1 EEENKIDENTLIG
14 DDEIEENIN
23 DNSLI
28 DDDKVIVDDNTLIG
42 DDEELEEIVE
52 NNLEKLNEI
61 MELNAVNQV
70 KDADLSIME
79 HLISGQSD
87 EDGHEL
93 IHIDNKKNK
102 NNNNK
107 NKKSVEEYDETDK
120 LLTKEHTMAE
130 EKELYETEKNN
141 IETNVKVEDEFS
153 LNEDIEKKENT
164 EYNPN
169 EDFDGEISQ
178 LDLDFAIKM
187 FEAEENSNNNE
198 IAYCGKNDLLLS
210 ESEMNKF
217 KKLFSYFK
225 NIVEKMPTEC
235 LKDFSKTE
243 FYDLYSSLSRKFD
256 D

>member
-1 EEENKIDENTLIG
+1 
-14 DDEIEENIN
+14 
-23 DNSLI
+23 
-28 DDDKVIVDDNTLIG
+28 
-42 DDEELEEIVE
+42 
-52 NNLEKLNEI
+52 

-70 KDADLSIME
+70 KDSDLSIME
-79 HLISGQSD
+79 HLISGESD
-87 EDGHEL
+87 EDAHEL
-93 IHIDNKKNK
+93 IHIENKENKK
-102 NNNNK
+102 NNNNDK
-107 NKKSVEEYDETDK
+107 NRKSVEEYDETDK
-120 LLTKEHTMAE
+120 LLTKEFTMAE

-153 LNEDIEKKENT
+153 LNEDIDKKENT

-187 FEAEENSNNNE
+187 FEAEENSNNNNNE
-198 IAYCGKNDLLLS
+198 MTYCGKNDLLLS

-225 NIVEKMPTEC
+225 KILEKMPAEY

>member
-1 EEENKIDENTLIG
+1 
-14 DDEIEENIN
+14 
-23 DNSLI
+23 
-28 DDDKVIVDDNTLIG
+28 
-42 DDEELEEIVE
+42 
-52 NNLEKLNEI
+52 
-61 MELNAVNQV
+61 MELNAVNKI
-70 KDADLSIME
+70 KDSDLSIME
-79 HLISGQSD
+79 RLISGQSD

-93 IHIDNKKNK
+93 IHIDNKKS
-102 NNNNK
+102 NNT

-120 LLTKEHTMAE
+120 LLTKENIMAE

-153 LNEDIEKKENT
+153 LNEDIDKKENT

-187 FEAEENSNNNE
+187 FEAEENSNNNNNE
-198 IAYCGKNDLLLS
+198 MTYCGKNDLLLS

-225 NIVEKMPTEC
+225 KILEKMPAEY

>member
-1 EEENKIDENTLIG
+1 
-14 DDEIEENIN
+14 
-23 DNSLI
+23 
-28 DDDKVIVDDNTLIG
+28 
-42 DDEELEEIVE
+42 
-52 NNLEKLNEI
+52 

-79 HLISGQSD
+79 RLISGQSD
-87 EDGHEL
+87 EDVNEL
-93 IHIDNKKNK
+93 IHIDNKKN

-120 LLTKEHTMAE
+120 LLTKENIMAE

-153 LNEDIEKKENT
+153 LNEDIDKKEST

-169 EDFDGEISQ
+169 EDFDGEIS
-178 LDLDFAIKM
+178 AIKM

-198 IAYCGKNDLLLS
+198 MVYCGKNDLLLS

-225 NIVEKMPTEC
+225 KIVEKMPADC

-243 FYDLYSSLSRKFD
+243 FYDLYSSLSRKFED
-256 D
+256 